1 MVFPS
6 QNPSCAI
13 VASILPHLLLPLYV
27 NINVVSSDAQTVDRF
42 VFSTHLDHLCL
53 TSDAPNNGK
62 TLSGCMFECF
72 FWFPVFFV
80 WISCSTLFL
89 YQLHLYCIV
98 WIAWLDFCISRL
110 DFLFNSCSTLCW
122 YKLICIVDRRHQFC
136 WKLHWQHLHRTD
148 HFIFALSLH
157 STDHT
162 KLVPPLN
169 PLHKCDHNAMALSCA
184 KYYKIQLFLKSELKT
199 DRPTCVDNVRDK
211 YKMHLK

>member
-122 YKLICIVDRRHQFC
+122 YKLICIVDRRHQFSLEAALAASAQNWSLYIC
-136 WKLHWQHLHRTD
+136 TFSAQHWSHQTCTSSKPIAQMWSQCDGTILCK
-148 HFIFALSLH
+148 ILQNSI
-157 STDHT
+157 
-162 KLVPPLN
+162 VPQKWTEN
-169 PLHKCDHNAMALSCA
+169 WSAYMCG
-184 KYYKIQLFLKSELKT
+184 
-199 DRPTCVDNVRDK
+199 
-211 YKMHLK
+211 